1 MQTIKKTHIL
11 YLKNKLSNGL
21 MLNGSIK
28 QKLVIIIMSVA
39 IFAVGVTTTTISLIG
54 AINLK
59 ETLLNEVALVAN
71 IVGERNKYLLELGHQ
86 SQVSKNMEM
95 FKIRPS
101 VKIACI
107 FDKNN
112 AVFALYPIPSSEA
125 SSNNVLSSDAGFKA
139 ASACPLLNQPLSRIN
154 SNNVEVFQPI
164 KDNDKIAGWI
174 YVMADFREV
183 NSYIKQQFFTAILV
197 IIVVFI
203 LSYLL
208 TLRLQKTISE
218 PILELAKAASQVSSQ
233 KEYALH
239 IINHKTSEL
248 LEDKYA
254 KEIAILIRTINKM
267 LSDIQ
272 KHEEQLHKNY
282 RELKKAKEQVESA
295 SIAKSQF
302 LATISH
308 ELRTPLNA
316 IIGFSTIIT
325 SKLFGEINDKYL
337 EYATDIH
344 DSGVHLL
351 EIINDILD
359 LSKAEAGKLSIQL
372 AAFSVTEAVE
382 KAVRL
387 VQERAHKS
395 NVKLSVNIQD
405 SLPYLM
411 GDRVRYMQILLN
423 LLSNAIKFTDSGG
436 SVSVEV
442 NCKNGESGQKLFHT
456 IVSDTGIGMSAEE
469 IKTAFQSFGQID
481 TGLDRKYEGTGLGL
495 PLTKKLVELHGG
507 SIHIDSK
514 PKFGTVVHV
523 IIPSNHVENII
534 VI

>member
-1 MQTIKKTHIL
+1 MF
-11 YLKNKLSNGL
+11 
-21 MLNGSIK
+21 NGSIK
-28 QKLVIIIMSVA
+28 QKLVLIVMGVA
-39 IFAVGVTTTTISLIG
+39 IFAVALTTSTISLMG
-54 AINLK
+54 TINLK
-59 ETLLNEVALVAN
+59 ETLLSEVSLVAK

-95 FKIRPS
+95 FRIRPA

-112 AVFALYPIPSSEA
+112 DIFAFYPINDEETA
-125 SSNNVLSSDAGFKA
+125 SSRNILSTKAGFKA
-139 ASACPLLNQPLSRIN
+139 ASACPLLNQKISRIN
-154 SNNVEVFQPI
+154 ADNVEVFQPI
-164 KDNDKIAGWI
+164 MYHDRVAGWI

-183 NSYIKQQFFTAILV
+183 NNYIKQQFFTAILV
-197 IIVVFI
+197 IFVVFI

-208 TLRLQKTISE
+208 TLRLQTTISK

-239 IINHKTSEL
+239 IIDHKTSEL
-248 LEDKYA
+248 LEDKYP
-254 KEIAILIRTINKM
+254 KEIAILIHSINEM

-272 KHEEQLHKNY
+272 KHEQQLHQNY
-282 RELKKAKEQVESA
+282 RELKKAKEQVEGA

-316 IIGFSTIIT
+316 IIGFSTIIN
-325 SKLFGEINDKYL
+325 SKLFGDINDKYA
-337 EYATDIH
+337 EYAADIH

-372 AAFSVTEAVE
+372 APFCVVEAVE
-382 KAVRL
+382 KSVRL
-387 VQERAHKS
+387 VQERANNSKINLTFS
-395 NVKLSVNIQD
+395 IQD
-405 SLPYLM
+405 SIPYLM

-423 LLSNAIKFTDSGG
+423 LLSNAIKFTDAGG
-436 SVSVEV
+436 SVKVEV
-442 NCKNGESGQKLFHT
+442 NCKNGEDGRKLFHT
-456 IVSDTGIGMSAEE
+456 IVSDTGIGMTSEE

-495 PLTKKLVELHGG
+495 PLTKKLIELHGG

-514 PKFGTVVHV
+514 PKGGTVVHV